1 MSVCLLTSVT
11 TVHSLTHSLSHSL
24 SLSSLPPSLSL
35 SSRYVTLPVPE
46 ELPPPYSSDKEGEYA
61 ATSCSIDYQSTTDIK
76 KEEEEESHDRKEES
90 HDRKEESH
98 GVEEMEVGVTKEPEV
113 SEEGKQGEEES
124 NMDTEN
130 NDSTAQEK
138 KEEKI
143 EGEKIEEEKI
153 EDETEKSDEKAKE
166 RVFQLVVVNSYG
178 SQEVNKLKEDD
189 KLLKLTSESLAHCFM
204 NLLNNVAS
212 VKDNVDS

>member
-1 MSVCLLTSVT
+1 
-11 TVHSLTHSLSHSL
+11 
-24 SLSSLPPSLSL
+24 
-35 SSRYVTLPVPE
+35 
-46 ELPPPYSSDKEGEYA
+46 
-61 ATSCSIDYQSTTDIK
+61 
-76 KEEEEESHDRKEES
+76 
-90 HDRKEESH
+90 
-98 GVEEMEVGVTKEPEV
+98 MEVGVTKEPEV

-143 EGEKIEEEKI
+143 EGEKIEDEKI
-153 EDETEKSDEKAKE
+153 EDETEKNDEEAKE

-189 KLLKLTSESLAHCFM
+189 KLLKLTSESLAHCIM
-204 NLLNNVAS
+204 NTTMLRVSKIYRFLVVYIMGIDIFAP
-212 VKDNVDS
+212 VDQIPICNI